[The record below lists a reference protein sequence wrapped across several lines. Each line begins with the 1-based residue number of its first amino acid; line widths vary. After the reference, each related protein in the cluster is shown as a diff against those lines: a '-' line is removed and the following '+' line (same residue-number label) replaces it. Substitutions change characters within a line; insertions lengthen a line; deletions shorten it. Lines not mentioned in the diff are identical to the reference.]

1 MSLALLALAAL
12 GVVNPARVR
21 SALPREETVLVGAVG
36 AGLTWLAL
44 VPLVALADAVL
55 DAAQVASS
63 TFRMAAGLVLV
74 LQGGWAMVTGPPRPE
89 PALPS
94 RRAALVP
101 VAFPVLL
108 TPGLGVLAV
117 SGALDRSAPVLLA
130 VVACA
135 LVTVPLVACVRVSA
149 LSPRVLAGLGRATAA
164 VLVVAGL
171 GLLMN
176 GLFDI

>member
-12 GVVNPARVR
+12 CAVNPARVR
-21 SALPREETVLVGAVG
+21 SALPREETVRVGALG
-36 AGLTWLAL
+36 AGLAWLAL
-44 VPLVALADAVL
+44 VPLVVLADAVL
-55 DAAQVASS
+55 DAAQVAAS
-63 TFRMAAGLVLV
+63 TLRMAAGIVLV
-74 LQGGWAMVTGPPRPE
+74 LQGGWVMVTRPPRPE
-89 PALPS
+89 PALPG

-108 TPGLGVLAV
+108 TPGLGVLTV
-117 SGALDRSAPVLLA
+117 SGALDRAAPVVLA
-130 VVACA
+130 VIAGALATVA
-135 LVTVPLVACVRVSA
+135 VVGGVRASA
-149 LSPRVLAGLGRATAA
+149 LSPRVLDGLGRVTAA